1 VFAGSFTT
9 EPNTLRL
16 GPVSVE
22 IVRSAG
28 IPVQRAG
35 WVVFSLL
42 YYVLGHCIEEQAQAE
57 LAPQG
62 GWEAKAHEHDGS
74 DFDQVVTATIGADP
88 ADRFAY
94 GLQLLIDG
102 IRAQL
107 AG

>member
-1 VFAGSFTT
+1 LHTGPSRRAAHLTEAAFAGSP
-9 EPNTLRL
+9 E
-16 GPVSVE
+16 
-22 IVRSAG
+22 
-28 IPVQRAG
+28 
-35 WVVFSLL
+35 
-42 YYVLGHCIEEQAQAE
+42 
-57 LAPQG
+57 G